1 MRAIVRWTVRT
12 VLVLFAL
19 VVIAVVGVY
28 AATQPMIGKH
38 YPFAPTALSADPA
51 EADVSSGAKLVQLF
65 GCKDCHGAGL
75 RGQLLYDIP
84 MVARLS
90 APNLTLVAKTYSD
103 PQIAEMVRSGVRAD
117 GTELVGM
124 PSPAL
129 SRLTDPEIAAVIAY
143 VRSLPA
149 GGAAPQDKQLGF
161 VGRVLLLMGK
171 LPTTP
176 SLVAKYAAHPLP
188 DFGPATEAGRGIAR
202 ACAECHGPDLSG
214 ADGPDLRIAAA
225 YDLPAFTRLL
235 RTGVALDGR
244 PVRPIGL
251 IGEDKSGPGLMAQV
265 AREREGFGL
274 SDAEIAALHAYLQAR
289 AAFLVR

>member
-19 VVIAVVGVY
+19 VLIAAIGVY
-28 AATQPMIGKH
+28 LVTQPMLDRR
-38 YPFAPTALSADPA
+38 YPFTPRALAADPA
-51 EADVSSGAKLVQLF
+51 EADVASGAKLVQLF
-65 GCKDCHGAGL
+65 GCKDCHGAAL
-75 RGQLLYDIP
+75 RGQLLYDVP

-90 APNLTLVAKTYSD
+90 APNLTLVAKSYSD
-103 PQIAEMVRSGVRAD
+103 PQIAEMMRSGVRAD

-124 PSPAL
+124 PSQAL

-149 GGAAPQDKQLGF
+149 GGAPPEDKQLRL
-161 VGRVLLLMGK
+161 VGRVLLLAGQ

-188 DFGPATEAGRGIAR
+188 DFGPATAAGRGFAR

-214 ADGPDLRIAAA
+214 DDGPDLRIAAA
-225 YDLPAFTRLL
+225 YDVPAFTRLL
-235 RTGVALDGR
+235 RTGIGLDGR
-244 PVRPIGL
+244 PVRPTGL
-251 IGEDKSGPGLMAQV
+251 LGESKTGPGLMAQV
-265 AREREGFGL
+265 AGDRAGFGL
-274 SDAEIAALHAYLQAR
+274 SDADIAALHAYLQAR
-289 AAFLVR
+289 AASLVR

>member
-1 MRAIVRWTVRT
+1 MRAVVKWTVRA

-19 VVIAVVGVY
+19 VVIAAVGVY
-28 AATQPMIGKH
+28 AATQPMLARR
-38 YPFAPTALSADPA
+38 YAFAPQALAANPA

-65 GCKDCHGAGL
+65 GCKDCHGASL

-103 PQIAEMVRSGVRAD
+103 QQIAEMVRSGVRAD

-124 PSPAL
+124 PSQAL

-149 GGAAPQDKQLGF
+149 GGTQPPDKQLRL

-171 LPTTP
+171 VPTTP

-188 DFGPATEAGRGIAR
+188 DFGPATAAGRGIAR
-202 ACAECHGPDLSG
+202 ACSECHGPDLSG
-214 ADGPDLRIAAA
+214 DDGPDLRIAAA

-235 RTGVALDGR
+235 RTGIALDGR
-244 PVRPIGL
+244 PVRPTGL

-265 AREREGFGL
+265 ARERRGFGL
-274 SDAEIAALHAYLQAR
+274 SDEEIAALHAYLQAR
-289 AAFLVR
+289 VASMTR